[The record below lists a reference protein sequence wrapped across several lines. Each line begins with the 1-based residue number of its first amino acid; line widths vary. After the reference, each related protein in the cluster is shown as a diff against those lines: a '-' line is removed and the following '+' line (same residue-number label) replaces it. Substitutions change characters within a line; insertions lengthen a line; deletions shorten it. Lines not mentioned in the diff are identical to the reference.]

1 MRRLL
6 LAIALP
12 VVLTACAEPV
22 SQSPTT
28 ATELGAVDPSDA
40 ETTMSPNTSGAAERH
55 APLTGEEQASAAGI
69 ALADE
74 RLREFLGDHPP
85 AVVGVRRPKAGGGD
99 GEPDAA
105 VVTIEFDEP
114 LPLDAW
120 PLDQCA
126 FGHDN
131 PHLTGVV
138 WLVHLGAGR
147 VSAVSPKWGDVA
159 CGY

>member
-40 ETTMSPNTSGAAERH
+40 ETTMSPNTSDAAERH

-74 RLREFLGDHPP
+74 RLREFLGD
-85 AVVGVRRPKAGGGD
+85 GVRPALGFVLSERG
-99 GEPDAA
+99 
-105 VVTIEFDEP
+105 VYV
-114 LPLDAW
+114 
-120 PLDQCA
+120 
-126 FGHDN
+126 
-131 PHLTGVV
+131 LTTSS
-138 WLVHLGAGR
+138 L
-147 VSAVSPKWGDVA
+147 S
-159 CGY
+159 